1 MSDNPAIDLTQASLE
16 DKYALREGLVFMTG
30 LQALVRVPLE
40 QRARDEAAGLRTAG
54 FISGYRGSP
63 LGRYDLELWRAKSRL
78 KERGIHFQPGIN
90 EDLAATA
97 VWGSQFVGSFPGAK
111 VDGVFGIWYGKGP
124 GLDRSGDPLRHGN
137 LAGSSAQG
145 GALILV
151 GDDHT
156 AKSSTTAHQSDYQ
169 LMGFGTPVL
178 YPANVQEIYEF
189 GLHGLAMSRHCGCW
203 VALKLVT
210 DIVESAGSVLV
221 GADYPRVRIPVR
233 QSEES
238 PHIRVLDPA
247 AAREARLLH
256 VKLPEALAYARTNLL
271 NRIEQYGKCTPRLGL
286 ITAGKSY
293 ADTRQ
298 AMLRLGVSTD
308 GPVALRLL
316 KLGMVWPLDPAVV
329 CEFAEGLDA
338 ILVVEE
344 KRPVIEH
351 QLKTILYDSALEK
364 KPRIVGKYDHANE
377 WSPDRGAPVLPATFE
392 LTPDLI
398 APVLA
403 RFAGIES
410 AGKIT
415 AAAKPAGI
423 APMRSPHFCSG
434 CPHGTSTNLP
444 EGSRALAGI
453 GCHGMATQR
462 RPQTTFTM
470 SHMGGE
476 GGLWFGQA
484 PFTDEKH
491 IFANM
496 GDGTYF
502 HSGFLAIRQAL
513 AAGVNMTYKLLVN
526 GFVSMTGGQP
536 IEGTL
541 SVPQL
546 VQELLAEGVRR
557 IVVVTDEVKKYD
569 SVTLP
574 ANIPVRDRSEL
585 DRTQCELREEPG
597 VSILIY
603 EQQCATERRRMRK
616 RGAAFDPPKRTFIN
630 AAVCEGCGD
639 CSTVSGCLA
648 VEPQETELGR
658 KRRINQSS
666 CNKDFSCVE
675 GFCPS
680 FVTVHGGNLRARAG
694 AATRERASPPELPQ
708 PQLPALAQP
717 FAMLV
722 TGIGGA
728 GVITI
733 GAVVTQ
739 AAHLDGK
746 AASAL
751 DVTGLAQK
759 YGAVM
764 SHVRIATM
772 PEALHSPRLA
782 SGDAD
787 LLIGSDLLVAASDE
801 ALSLLRR
808 DRTHAIVNADLVP
821 TGEFT
826 MNPDWNAD
834 PAMLQERIAA
844 ASATAVHI
852 DAARVATAL
861 LGDAIAANMFLLGFS
876 WQQGR
881 LPLRLAAILRA
892 IELNGVAVKMNQEA
906 FAWGRAYAADAQSVE
921 RLIAPTNV
929 IRFVPRK
936 QQDIE
941 ELVAHRSQLLSDY
954 QSADYAQRYQRK
966 IDSIRKLEESA
977 GGNGQLA
984 KAVARYYYKL
994 LAHKDEFEVARLY
1007 AHPDFQA
1014 QLDQTFEGGY
1024 QLRFHLAGGPFGR
1037 VNAGRV
1043 NAATG
1048 KPAKTELGPW
1058 MMRAFRVLAALRFLR
1073 GSVFDPFRHS
1083 AERKLGVELLAQYEA
1098 DLSLIEGKL
1107 QQDNY
1112 TVATALATWP
1122 EQVRGY
1128 GHVRAA
1134 HAQRARLEREK
1145 RLAQFSAGPMKIAVN
1160 T

>member
-1 MSDNPAIDLTQASLE
+1 MGDIPKLDFSQASLE
-16 DKYALREGLVFMTG
+16 DKYALREGLVLMTG

-40 QRARDEAAGLRTAG
+40 QRIRDEAAGLRTAG

-90 EDLAATA
+90 EDLAATS

-124 GLDRSGDPLRHGN
+124 GLDRSGDPLRHAN
-137 LAGSSAQG
+137 LAGSSPLG
-145 GALILV
+145 GALILA

-156 AKSSTTAHQSDYQ
+156 AKSSTTAHQSDYL
-169 LMGFGTPVL
+169 LMGLGTPTL

-189 GLHGLAMSRHCGCW
+189 GLHGLAMSRHSGCW

-210 DIVESAGSVLV
+210 DIVESAGTVLV
-221 GADYPRVRIPVR
+221 GAAHPPVQVPVR
-233 QSEES
+233 QSDLS

-247 AAREARLLH
+247 AAREARLLNL
-256 VKLPEALAYARTNLL
+256 KLPEALAYARSNQL
-271 NRIEQYGKCTPRLGL
+271 NRIEQYGQGTPRLGL
-286 ITAGKSY
+286 VTAGKSY

-298 AMLRLGVSTD
+298 AMMKLGIAAGGSA
-308 GPVALRLL
+308 PLRLL
-316 KLGMVWPLDPAVV
+316 KLGMIWPLDPVIVA
-329 CEFAEGLDA
+329 EFAAGLDA

-344 KRPVIEH
+344 KRPVLEH
-351 QLKTILYDSALEK
+351 QLKTILYDAPAAAR
-364 KPRIVGKYDHANE
+364 PRIVGKYEHANE
-377 WSPDRGAPVLPATFE
+377 WSPGRGAPVLPATFE
-392 LTPDLI
+392 LTADLI

-403 RFAGIES
+403 HFMGLEIADS
-410 AGKIT
+410 LAPPP
-415 AAAKPAGI
+415 KPAGN
-423 APMRSPHFCSG
+423 APLRSPHFCSG
-434 CPHGTSTNLP
+434 CPHGTSTQLP

-484 PFTDEKH
+484 PFSDEKH

-502 HSGFLAIRQAL
+502 HSGFLAIRQAI

-541 SVPQL
+541 SVAQL
-546 VQELLAEGVRR
+546 VQELQAEGVSR
-557 IVVVTDEVKKYD
+557 IVVVTDDVEKYA
-569 SVTLP
+569 SVSLNGNT
-574 ANIPVRDRSEL
+574 PVRHRSAL
-585 DRTQCELREEPG
+585 DLTQRELREVPG

-616 RGAAFDPPKRTFIN
+616 RGAAEDPPRRAFIN
-630 AAVCEGCGD
+630 TAVCEGCGD
-639 CSTVSGCLA
+639 CSTVSGCLSI
-648 VEPQETELGR
+648 EPQETELGR

-675 GFCPS
+675 GFCPA
-680 FVTVHGGNLRARAG
+680 FVTVNGGRLRARAG
-694 AATRERASPPELPQ
+694 AATADRIAPPDLPQ
-708 PQLPALAQP
+708 PRIPGLAQP

-722 TGIGGA
+722 TGIGGT

-733 GAVVTQ
+733 GAVIIQ
-739 AAHLDGK
+739 AAHLDGN
-746 AASAL
+746 AACAL

-764 SHVRIATM
+764 SHVRIA
-772 PEALHSPRLA
+772 ASGGHLHAPRLA
-782 SGDAD
+782 SGEAD

-801 ALSLLRR
+801 ALALLRR
-808 DRTHAIVNADLVP
+808 DRTYSIANADLVP

-844 ASATAVHI
+844 ASAHAVPV

-861 LGDAIAANMFLLGFS
+861 LGDAIAANMFLLGFA

-881 LPLRLAAILRA
+881 LPVSLAGIGRA
-892 IELNGVAVKMNQEA
+892 IELNGVAVRMNLEA
-906 FAWGRAYAADAQSVE
+906 FAWGRAYAADPQAVE
-921 RLIAPTNV
+921 RLVAPTNV

-936 QQDIE
+936 NQNLE
-941 ELVAHRSQLLSDY
+941 ELLAHRTALLSDY
-954 QSADYAQRYQRK
+954 QSAAYAQRYHGR
-966 IDSIRKLEESA
+966 IEAIRSAEEAA
-977 GGNGQLA
+977 GGSGVLA
-984 KAVARYYYKL
+984 KTVARYYYKL
-994 LAHKDEFEVARLY
+994 LAHKDEFEVARLH
-1007 AHPDFQA
+1007 AHPDFHA
-1014 QLDQTFEGGY
+1014 QLEQTFEGGY
-1024 QLRFHLAGGPFGR
+1024 RLHFHFAGGPFG
-1037 VNAGRV
+1037 AI

-1048 KPAKTELGPW
+1048 KLVKKELGPW
-1058 MMRAFRVLAALRFLR
+1058 MLRALRLLAAMRFLR
-1073 GSVFDPFRHS
+1073 GSLLDPFRNS
-1083 AERKLGVELLAQYEA
+1083 PERKLGAELLAQYEA
-1098 DLSLIEGKL
+1098 DLALIENTL
-1107 QQDNY
+1107 RQDGHAPA
-1112 TVATALATWP
+1112 VALAAWP

-1134 HAQRARLEREK
+1134 HAQRARAERETLLA
-1145 RLAQFSAGPMKIAVN
+1145 RLTAAPVRMAVN
-1160 T
+1160 S